1 MDSAYRPYTAI
12 VLVGVGGLLILGTS
26 WELTVGFAS
35 AARVGGLASWPFAL
49 SAAWASLGLVWG
61 VVILVSACLLY
72 LASQAHRTLGLLVI
86 LLAVASL
93 FTDFGGLLL
102 GAGLAAVGGAM
113 AYVWRMT
120 EDPTLFE
127 EDEDL
132 PSRTKV

>member
-1 MDSAYRPYTAI
+1 MI
-12 VLVGVGGLLILGTS
+12 
-26 WELTVGFAS
+26 F
-35 AARVGGLASWPFAL
+35 
-49 SAAWASLGLVWG
+49 
-61 VVILVSACLLY
+61 VSACLLY

-93 FTDFGGLLL
+93 FTDLGGLLL

-132 PSRTKV
+132 PSRANV